1 MQLALSVANGTLTL
15 STTSGLIFTTGANN
29 SSAMTVQGTLSAIN
43 AAIAG
48 LKFTPSSNVA
58 GPASLSLTFNDLGV
72 GGAGPAQLIS
82 QSVAIMVKYP
92 VTTVVDQQSGYT
104 ETAGVWATSGVTGYN
119 GVAARSSSSSNA
131 AATWKPTLVAG
142 EYQVSIYNPATS
154 GASTDV
160 LVTIANN
167 GKTHTF
173 TINEASG
180 TPGYITL
187 GSFYFAGNGNEYVT
201 ISQGATAGTLYA
213 SAVQFAREGNVPT
226 LTVPATQSTLLN
238 TALVFSTANSN
249 AISIA
254 DTSVGGNTVQL
265 ALSVANGTLTLST
278 TSGLIFTTGAN
289 NSSAMTVQGTL
300 SAINAAIAGLKFTPS
315 SNVAGPASLSLTF
328 NDLGV
333 GGAGPAQLIS
343 QSVAIMV
350 KYPVTTVVDQ
360 QSGYTETAGVWATS
374 GVTGYN
380 GVATRTSTSSNA
392 AATWKPTLVAGE
404 YQVSIYNPAA
414 TGASTDVLVTIA
426 NNGKTHTFTINE
438 ASGTPGY
445 ITLGS
450 FYFAGNGNEY
460 VTISQGTTAGAL
472 YASAAQFVGVGITPT
487 FTVPVSQSTGNIVPL
502 VYSSANNN
510 LISIAD
516 ASVKS
521 NIVQLALRRRQR
533 HVGAGLKYR
542 PDDHVRR
549 QQLCRDYRARHV
561 GRNQYCTK
569 RTQFHGRRQFRRH
582 RRPDMRFQRSWR
594 WQCCAISEC

>member
-201 ISQGATAGTLYA
+201 ISQGAPQAPCMPAPCSLLAKGTFQHLQYRRLKA
-213 SAVQFAREGNVPT
+213 HCSTPRWSSPRPIAMPFRSPT
-226 LTVPATQSTLLN
+226 Q
-238 TALVFSTANSN
+238 
-249 AISIA
+249 
-254 DTSVGGNTVQL
+254 
-265 ALSVANGTLTLST
+265 
-278 TSGLIFTTGAN
+278 
-289 NSSAMTVQGTL
+289 
-300 SAINAAIAGLKFTPS
+300 
-315 SNVAGPASLSLTF
+315 
-328 NDLGV
+328 
-333 GGAGPAQLIS
+333 
-343 QSVAIMV
+343 
-350 KYPVTTVVDQ
+350 
-360 QSGYTETAGVWATS
+360 
-374 GVTGYN
+374 
-380 GVATRTSTSSNA
+380 
-392 AATWKPTLVAGE
+392 
-404 YQVSIYNPAA
+404 
-414 TGASTDVLVTIA
+414 
-426 NNGKTHTFTINE
+426 
-438 ASGTPGY
+438 
-445 ITLGS
+445 
-450 FYFAGNGNEY
+450 
-460 VTISQGTTAGAL
+460 
-472 YASAAQFVGVGITPT
+472 ASAAI
-487 FTVPVSQSTGNIVPL
+487 
-502 VYSSANNN
+502 
-510 LISIAD
+510 
-516 ASVKS
+516 
-521 NIVQLALRRRQR
+521 R
-533 HVGAGLKYR
+533 
-542 PDDHVRR
+542 
-549 QQLCRDYRARHV
+549 C
-561 GRNQYCTK
+561 
-569 RTQFHGRRQFRRH
+569 
-582 RRPDMRFQRSWR
+582 SWR
-594 WQCCAISEC
+594 SRSPMAR